1 MSGRGFVD
9 SMYSNAEEQGLGVMQ
24 DFFLITPHTGLGSY
38 AGKIGFLCRNTQQCL
53 LNRLRLLKIVE
64 Y

>member
-53 LNRLRLLKIVE
+53 LNRLCLVKMTS
-64 Y
+64 